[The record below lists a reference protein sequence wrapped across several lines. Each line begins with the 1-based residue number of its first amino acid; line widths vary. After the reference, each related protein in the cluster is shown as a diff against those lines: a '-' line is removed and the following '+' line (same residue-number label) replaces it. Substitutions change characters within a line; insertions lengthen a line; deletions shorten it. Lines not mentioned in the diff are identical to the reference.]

1 MAATVAGG
9 SEAAGQDGPVL
20 SMMNKRLRALRK
32 KYNRILQTEE
42 SKAQGKPINKEQEDV
57 LRSKPAVVALIEE
70 YEKLRQPLSAAVNEE
85 LSLFKAREEAALAS
99 ASAASA
105 TVAATP
111 VAEEEEEEEE
121 EAVVDRQPEITE
133 RPPSASGDLLDET
146 VEDLLKL
153 LYFGTLFDV
162 RLQTDFT
169 PIMLTKAHERSSCLI
184 YDYVTEDATDL
195 LVERD
200 LDLLSLMG
208 SLIISRPSDSTVSH
222 RNALQECVR
231 HAKLWLLNSNQSIHP
246 NAGVSYARLRERLN
260 KILSSDYFTMTPQ
273 MTKLSQQTAA
283 EAAAAVAAAAAG
295 NYNPQIATQEPTNMQ
310 QQDFLPEE
318 AVSHYQQVND
328 LGEYNGNDL
337 SGGSSTHGDPSSP
350 NVEQL
355 PKAEE
360 EDYLDPSEDAPN
372 SPPPSSQ
379 DQPKQID
386 SEQNGDVEYRER
398 ENFPRRQYPNPR
410 GSGRGGRRGYMNGR
424 GGRGSRGG
432 GFQNGRNQ
440 YYDAGNN
447 YYPRNYYG
455 HPRGRGRG
463 GGMMYNNSGSQA
475 AAGGRGIQMHGGVV
489 AAEQA

>member
-9 SEAAGQDGPVL
+9 SEAATQDGPVL
-20 SMMNKRLRALRK
+20 SMMSKRLRALRK

-57 LRSKPAVVALIEE
+57 LRSKPAIVALIEE
-70 YEKLRQPLSAAVNEE
+70 YEKLRQPLIAALNEE
-85 LSLFKAREEAALAS
+85 LSLFKAREEAALA
-99 ASAASA
+99 AAASA
-105 TVAATP
+105 VSATAATP
-111 VAEEEEEEEE
+111 SAEEEEDE
-121 EAVVDRQPEITE
+121 EAIVDRQSEITE
-133 RPPSASGDLLDET
+133 RPPSASGNRLDEA

-195 LVERD
+195 LAERD

-222 RNALQECVR
+222 RNALQECLR
-231 HAKLWLLNSNQSIHP
+231 HAKLWLLNSDQTIHP

-295 NYNPQIATQEPTNMQ
+295 NYNPQIATQEPPNMQ
-310 QQDFLPEE
+310 QQDFDEE
-318 AVSHYQQVND
+318 AVSHYQQV
-328 LGEYNGNDL
+328 
-337 SGGSSTHGDPSSP
+337 
-350 NVEQL
+350 
-355 PKAEE
+355 AEE
-360 EDYLDPSEDAPN
+360 DDYFDPSEDTPN
-372 SPPPSSQ
+372 SPPITSQ

-386 SEQNGDVEYRER
+386 SEQNGDVEYKER
-398 ENFPRRQYPNPR
+398 ENIPRRQYSNPR

-432 GFQNGRNQ
+432 GYQNGRNQ
-440 YYDAGNN
+440 YYDGGSN

-463 GGMMYNNSGSQA
+463 GGMYNSSGSHA
-475 AAGGRGIQMHGGVV
+475 AAGGRGVMHGGVV
-489 AAEQA
+489 AGEQA